1 MEPSPR
7 KRPVPI
13 SSDGFHRVRDA
24 TEVLCA
30 PLQTEDY
37 VIQSMPDVS
46 PTKWHLAHTS
56 WFFEAFLLQPFNS
69 EYTVLHPTY
78 GYLFNS
84 YYNAIG
90 ERHPRG
96 QRGLASRPTVAEVY
110 AYRHGVDER
119 MLALL
124 AREADTDML
133 AVVELGLHH
142 EQQHQELLLTDI
154 KHVFWMNPLRPAYR
168 QAAAGRF
175 APTPPMHW
183 FGYPETIIEI
193 GHAGDDFA
201 FDNERPRHRTLLSA
215 FSLASRLVTNGE
227 YRAFMEDGGYERPD
241 LWLSDGW
248 RTAQERAWKAPLYWE
263 YTGGDWGYFTLSGM
277 QPVDLNEP
285 VCHVSYYEADAY
297 ARWAGARLPTESEWE
312 HVASTVPIT
321 GNFVESGLFHPT
333 AMGSTALGLDD
344 APFQLFGDVWEW
356 TSSPYVGYPG
366 FRPLPGAAGEY
377 NGKFMSDQMVLRG
390 GSCATPASHIRST
403 YRNFFPSD
411 TRWQFSG
418 FRLARDE

>member
-1 MEPSPR
+1 MEASPPQ
-7 KRPVPI
+7 RPVP
-13 SSDGFHRVRDA
+13 SSSEDFPRVRDA

-56 WFFEAFLLQPFNS
+56 WFFEAFLLQPFDS
-69 EYTVLHPTY
+69 EYTVSHPTY

-84 YYNAIG
+84 YYNVIG

-124 AREADTDML
+124 AREADSDML
-133 AVVELGLHH
+133 AVADLGLHH

-175 APTPPMHW
+175 APPPPMHW

-193 GHAGDDFA
+193 GHAGNDFA
-201 FDNERPRHRTLLSA
+201 FDNERPRHRTLISA

-285 VCHVSYYEADAY
+285 ICHVSYYEADAY

-312 HVASTVPIT
+312 HVASTVPIS
-321 GNFVESGLFHPT
+321 GNFVESGLFHPM
-333 AMGSTALGLDD
+333 AMGSTALSIDD

-377 NGKFMSDQMVLRG
+377 NGKFMSNQMVLRG

>member
-1 MEPSPR
+1 
-7 KRPVPI
+7 
-13 SSDGFHRVRDA
+13 
-24 TEVLCA
+24 
-30 PLQTEDY
+30 
-37 VIQSMPDVS
+37 
-46 PTKWHLAHTS
+46 
-56 WFFEAFLLQPFNS
+56 
-69 EYTVLHPTY
+69 
-78 GYLFNS
+78 
-84 YYNAIG
+84 
-90 ERHPRG
+90 
-96 QRGLASRPTVAEVY
+96 
-110 AYRHGVDER
+110 
-119 MLALL
+119 
-124 AREADTDML
+124 ML
-133 AVVELGLHH
+133 AVADLGLHH

-175 APTPPMHW
+175 APPPPMHW

-193 GHAGDDFA
+193 GHAGNDFA
-201 FDNERPRHRTLLSA
+201 FDNERPRHRTLISA
-215 FSLASRLVTNGE
+215 FWLASRLVTNGE

-285 VCHVSYYEADAY
+285 ICHVSYYEADAY

-312 HVASTVPIT
+312 HVASTVPVS
-321 GNFVESGLFHPT
+321 GNFVESGLFHPM
-333 AMGSTALGLDD
+333 AMGSTALSIDD
-344 APFQLFGDVWEW
+344 GPFQLFGDVWEW

-377 NGKFMSDQMVLRG
+377 NGKFMSNQMVLRG